1 MSNRTSWSEIK
12 GRRKDVDG
20 VRTGYLAARGNYR
33 LAERVRNLRESRGIS
48 QQDLAERMGTTQS
61 VISRLESGGAKPSLT
76 TLERV
81 GNALGA
87 ELVIEFSDAIRPT
100 TSALSVAV
108 GAAKRVIRSKNL
120 GRRSYGK
127 KAAKHAKR
135 R

>member
-12 GRRKDVDG
+12 SRRRDADG
-20 VRTGYLAARGNYR
+20 VRAGYAAARATYQ

-81 GNALGA
+81 GAALGA
-87 ELVIEFSDAIRPT
+87 DVVIGVLRCNPANRLSDFR
-100 TSALSVAV
+100 
-108 GAAKRVIRSKNL
+108 RHRS
-120 GRRSYGK
+120 GP
-127 KAAKHAKR
+127 
-135 R
+135 